1 MKRLTPLFLLCL
13 GLNSTWADELSGPGR
28 KTLVSESWGTIF
40 CQEDLK
46 VTKDAMGIRFRIES
60 PKGPIAL
67 ARSGEGWLLQSPNQN
82 LVLRNEQNHLDGK
95 QRLYVQFNATRYAFE
110 RKGNDY
116 VWNFPGKRVFFTLR
130 EGEVRGAL
138 GNDGGFTMHKKP
150 GGIAYDIES
159 DNGQSSVLVGRKKF
173 KGPEK
178 KFTYTVVKQSGED
191 LKSHPYLVRGVLFD
205 NGPVGVFI
213 RMPRNPV
220 LEALDWGQVQ
230 AITSSIPYL
239 EDKAK
244 EESDVPSPAR
254 ARDPLQAVQ
263 AGRDEDPLRMK
274 RKPFEKDRS
283 MFDLPQAGEGNDAQ
297 WSQPP
302 K

>member
-1 MKRLTPLFLLCL
+1 MKNLTPFFLLCI
-13 GLNSTWADELSGPGR
+13 GLHVAGADELSGPGR
-28 KTLVSESWGTIF
+28 RTLVSESWGTIY
-40 CQEDLK
+40 CQEGLK
-46 VTKDAMGIRFRIES
+46 VTSDAMGIRHRIES

-67 ARSGEGWLLQSPNQN
+67 ARSGQGWLLQSPNQN

-95 QRLYVQFNATRYAFE
+95 QRLFVQFNATRYAFE

-130 EGEVRGAL
+130 EGEVRAAL
-138 GNDGGFTMHKKP
+138 GNEGSFTMHKKP

-159 DNGQSSVLVGRKKF
+159 ESGQSSVLVGRRKF

-178 KFTYTVVKQSGED
+178 KFIYTVVKQSGED

-230 AITSSIPYL
+230 AITSSIPYP
-239 EDKAK
+239 ETRDASA
-244 EESDVPSPAR
+244 EATPSKP
-254 ARDPLQAVQ
+254 RDPLQAVE
-263 AGRDEDPLRMK
+263 AKRDEDPLGMK

-283 MFDLPQAGEGNDAQ
+283 MFDLPQPGEENSGQ